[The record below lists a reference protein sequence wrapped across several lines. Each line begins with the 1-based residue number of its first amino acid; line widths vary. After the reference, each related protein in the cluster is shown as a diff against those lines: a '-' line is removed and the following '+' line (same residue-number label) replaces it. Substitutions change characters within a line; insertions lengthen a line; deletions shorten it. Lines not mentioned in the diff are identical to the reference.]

1 MARVKGGV
9 ISIKKKRKL
18 MKMVKGYRGARS
30 RRVNSAQEAL
40 LHSLTYATRDRRNK
54 KREYR
59 ALWITRLNA
68 AARVYD
74 ISYSALIS
82 GLKKAGVEIDR
93 KVLSEIAYN
102 DIKAFKPY
110 AEIAK
115 KALKTK

>member
-68 AARVYD
+68 AARTYD
-74 ISYSALIS
+74 LSYSALMN
-82 GLKKAGVEIDR
+82 GLKKAGVEINR

-110 AEIAK
+110 AEMAK
-115 KALKTK
+115 KALKK